1 MSKKTAAI
9 EFRGVTKTFMLNQG
23 RAVLLSQVGSWF
35 GKPESEQKFTA
46 LNNVSFTLYRGE
58 SLGLVGR
65 NGAGKSTLL
74 GLASGVAIP
83 DTGEVIV
90 NGRIAPLL
98 ELGSGFHGDLTGA
111 ENLRLNAALLGFSR
125 QQVAEAFDR
134 IVEYSGIGQFIHEP
148 LKTYSNGM
156 IVRLAFSVAIN
167 IDPDILVVD
176 EVLAVGDIA
185 FQEKC
190 LESMQNLRSKGKT
203 LLLVSHSTQMI
214 RQFCDR
220 AIWMDRGEIRK
231 NGKTSEVLAAYEEH
245 LLR

>member
-1 MSKKTAAI
+1 MSKKTPAI
-9 EFRGVTKTFMLNQG
+9 EFRDVTKTFVLNQG

-35 GKPESEQKFTA
+35 GKSDNEQKFTA

-58 SLGLVGR
+58 SLGIVGR

-74 GLASGVAIP
+74 GLASGVALP

-134 IVEYSGIGQFIHEP
+134 IVEYSGIGEFIHEP

-190 LESMQNLRSKGKT
+190 LQSMQELRSKGRT

-220 AIWMDRGEIRK
+220 AIWMDRGEVRK

-245 LLR
+245 LLG